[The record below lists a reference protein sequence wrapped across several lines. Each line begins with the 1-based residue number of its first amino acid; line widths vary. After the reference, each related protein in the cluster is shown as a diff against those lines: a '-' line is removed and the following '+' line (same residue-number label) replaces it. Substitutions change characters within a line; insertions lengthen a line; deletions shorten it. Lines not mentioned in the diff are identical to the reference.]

1 MGFLD
6 RFKKKNKE
14 ESEIHP
20 EAQVSRSREFSG
32 TNFKVKMEN
41 SSIQLDYY
49 NPEKQS
55 EFYDTTRIILNER
68 AHSMIEGEDVYTAFV
83 SWYGQDDCVMLVDG
97 QEVSRA
103 GDYKKILTSIDINL
117 LLTDPQYRS
126 VVMNYLLDERR
137 VGEYLARGLTD
148 NPKMPS
154 GNYIGGVTMSEKG
167 WRKYFSPAVGRVV
180 HNMPQNVSKRQE
192 LRRKREMNDQRR
204 IAELQSEIEQIKRGA
219 EGVDR

>member
-55 EFYDTTRIILNER
+55 
-68 AHSMIEGEDVYTAFV
+68 
-83 SWYGQDDCVMLVDG
+83 
-97 QEVSRA
+97 
-103 GDYKKILTSIDINL
+103 
-117 LLTDPQYRS
+117 
-126 VVMNYLLDERR
+126 
-137 VGEYLARGLTD
+137 
-148 NPKMPS
+148 
-154 GNYIGGVTMSEKG
+154 
-167 WRKYFSPAVGRVV
+167 
-180 HNMPQNVSKRQE
+180 
-192 LRRKREMNDQRR
+192 
-204 IAELQSEIEQIKRGA
+204 
-219 EGVDR
+219 